1 MSDRVAMTDDGWT
14 STVAFDDLV
23 DGKGVRVTVDDVDV
37 LLVRSGEQLYAIGSR
52 CTHQGAPLERGPL
65 RLTGSDPTVTC
76 PAHGS
81 VFRLQDG
88 KVAQRARRTT
98 GAVVRCPCQPTAS
111 SSSVPRPEGY
121 FLRFGTQ
128 QARACGR

>member
-1 MSDRVAMTDDGWT
+1 VADRVAMTDDGWT
-14 STVAFDDLV
+14 STVAFDDLA
-23 DGKGVRVTVDDVDV
+23 DGRGVRVTVDDVGV

-52 CTHQGAPLERGPL
+52 CTHQGAPLDRGPL

-88 KVAQRARRTT
+88 KVARGPA
-98 GAVVRCPCQPTAS
+98 A
-111 SSSVPRPEGY
+111 RPEPSFDTRVADGIVQ
-121 FLRFGTQ
+121 LRPQT
-128 QARACGR
+128 

>member
-14 STVAFDDLV
+14 STVALVDLV
-23 DGKGVRVTVDDVDV
+23 DGKGIRVTVDDVDV

-76 PAHGS
+76 AAHGS
-81 VFRLQDG
+81 VFRLRDG
-88 KVAQRARRTT
+88 KVARGPA
-98 GAVVRCPCQPTAS
+98 A
-111 SSSVPRPEGY
+111 RPEPSFDARVDDGIVQ
-121 FLRFGTQ
+121 LRPGS
-128 QARACGR
+128 

>member
-1 MSDRVAMTDDGWT
+1 MSDRVAMTEDGWT
-14 STVAFDDLV
+14 DTVALDDLV

-52 CTHQGAPLERGPL
+52 CTHQGAPLDRGQL

-81 VFRLQDG
+81 VFRLMDG
-88 KVAQRARRTT
+88 KVARGPAARSEPSFDSRVADGIVQLRPRT
-98 GAVVRCPCQPTAS
+98 
-111 SSSVPRPEGY
+111 
-121 FLRFGTQ
+121 
-128 QARACGR
+128 